1 MSFDESKPY
10 LWIGVIAY
18 GAFQFTIWAWKRWV
32 ERGEVFRGRRR
43 RVVKRVSAISCNS
56 CPVHPL
62 TARQIETDL
71 IQIHTSTSLL
81 PPPEP
86 VLSVSP
92 NSRPSSPV
100 DTTSPLSSPA
110 TMAASP
116 AATSHTNG
124 SSIKPHPNGPTYLV
138 HLTLSTTSNN
148 GKSLI
153 HKALV
158 VSGKP
163 VGEVVDEE
171 GGVEEGEVT
180 RWIAGLLGEAG
191 LVDVEDEG
199 LKEE

>member
-1 MSFDESKPY
+1 M
-10 LWIGVIAY
+10 
-18 GAFQFTIWAWKRWV
+18 
-32 ERGEVFRGRRR
+32 
-43 RVVKRVSAISCNS
+43 
-56 CPVHPL
+56 
-62 TARQIETDL
+62 
-71 IQIHTSTSLL
+71 
-81 PPPEP
+81 
-86 VLSVSP
+86 LSVSP

-110 TMAASP
+110 TLKPS
-116 AATSHTNG
+116 ATQQMNG
-124 SSIKPHPNGPTYLV
+124 DSSIKPHPNGPTYLV

-163 VGEVVDEE
+163 VGEVVDDN

>member
-1 MSFDESKPY
+1 M
-10 LWIGVIAY
+10 
-18 GAFQFTIWAWKRWV
+18 Q
-32 ERGEVFRGRRR
+32 
-43 RVVKRVSAISCNS
+43 
-56 CPVHPL
+56 
-62 TARQIETDL
+62 QIETDL

-110 TMAASP
+110 TLKST
-116 AATSHTNG
+116 ATQQLNG
-124 SSIKPHPNGPTYLV
+124 DSGIKPHPNGPTYLV

-163 VGEVVDEE
+163 VGEVVDDN